1 MIPSWDGGHPIQGVD
16 TPPAE
21 PAGSPDYAGHT
32 PEPGYGPSPTAQ
44 GVRGY
49 RDLTPEEVATINQV
63 KLLQEQ
69 VARVW
74 ATICA
79 RPGVDHRKVSRARDH
94 FEEGFSAL
102 VGSVAQ
108 PHDPY
113 MGALEELRSTSPQS
127 IVDLSSAQPS
137 QDHRPDEGSRA

>member
-1 MIPSWDGGHPIQGVD
+1 MIPDRYDHGHPIQGVD
-16 TPPAE
+16 EPPTE
-21 PAGSPDYAGHT
+21 PATSPDFAGHA
-32 PEPGYGPSPTAQ
+32 PEPGYGSNPTAQ

-49 RDLTPEEVATINQV
+49 RDLTPEEVATINQL

-74 ATICA
+74 ASVVMGD
-79 RPGVDHRKVSRARDH
+79 GVDPRKAAIARTH

-102 VGSVAQ
+102 VGSIAR

-113 MGALEELRSTSPQS
+113 TAALQELKKMAQQS
-127 IVDLSSAQPS
+127 H
-137 QDHRPDEGSRA
+137 DHRPDEGSRA